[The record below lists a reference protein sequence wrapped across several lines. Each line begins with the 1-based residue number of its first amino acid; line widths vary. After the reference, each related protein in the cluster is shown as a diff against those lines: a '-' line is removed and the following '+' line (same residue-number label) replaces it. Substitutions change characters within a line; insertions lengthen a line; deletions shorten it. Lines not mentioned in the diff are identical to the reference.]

1 MRFWIQVTLLLLVA
15 FYAFKRGGLPER
27 HVILILLGMLVASIA
42 NGAVSGGWT
51 SYSSIPWFRIAIDG
65 IGLALMLGV
74 ALHADRWWPLWVS
87 SVQLLSVLAHLLRIV
102 DADIP
107 PLAYAIMDQWPFWIA
122 IAITGLGTYL
132 HDRRQRTG
140 TPN

>member
-1 MRFWIQVTLLLLVA
+1 MFLIQIVLLSLLA
-15 FYAFKRGGLPER
+15 IFAWQRGGTPER
-27 HVILILLGMLVASIA
+27 HVALILIGMFVA
-42 NGAVSGGWT
+42 NVSHWAFAGHWT
-51 SYSSIPWFRIAIDG
+51 PYESVPWFRIGIDG
-65 IGLALMLGV
+65 IGFVLILGV

-107 PLAYAIMDQWPFWIA
+107 ALAYAIMDQWPFWIA
-122 IAITGLGTYL
+122 IVITGAGIYS
-132 HDRRQRTG
+132 HHRRQQTG